1 MLAILPIA
9 AFLSIFCI
17 LYNHRPGISWRR
29 VFIWT
34 AIVWGTYLVLVT
46 ELLSLCHAINHLTLV
61 IVWIIPIL
69 TGVVLVIQ
77 LRRDGIGFY
86 LPHPAFSKKTGDR
99 LLLALLLFVLGTTG
113 LVAWLAP
120 PQTWDSLNYH
130 LPRVAHWAQ
139 IHSVSHYV
147 TGVDWQNSMSPGAE
161 FAILHFYILAGS
173 DRLANFVQWLAM
185 FGSLVGVSWVARQIG
200 ADRLGQFV
208 AMIVAATT
216 PTGIV
221 QVTST
226 MTDFVVA
233 FWVLCAASEVLSML
247 RDLPNRENVIY
258 ASLAAGLAILT
269 KPTAIPYLLPFAFIA
284 AWVLFNRAPVKRAL
298 LLAGAA
304 CSLVL
309 ILNIG
314 HLTRNYLLYGNPI
327 SSDERITMQANQMI
341 NLRGMLSNVLRN
353 AGLHAGTPKQAVN
366 QWVFDQVSI
375 IHKWLSVDI
384 NDPRTTSEGLYN
396 PIGGFALHEDV
407 VGNLFHGLLILAV
420 ISVILVGV
428 RRFDKLFLSYT
439 IAVIVTFFLFSLFFK
454 WQIFGARYHQA
465 FFLLFSPII
474 SIVAVRFLTPTGARL
489 LSVALLIALYP
500 WLFSLNSRP
509 LIPIQGRSYTDS
521 ILSVSRRSLY
531 FANARHLEKPYVEMT
546 SKIQQADCSSVGIML
561 LGNSAEYPLWVLLG
575 APRSDVNIEWIIGGD
590 LYESYK
596 DPNFHP
602 CAIICE
608 NFAQEWSTLRGL
620 PIVYDDKTFRLY
632 LHIAP

>member
-1 MLAILPIA
+1 M
-9 AFLSIFCI
+9 
-17 LYNHRPGISWRR
+17 
-29 VFIWT
+29 
-34 AIVWGTYLVLVT
+34 GTYLVLTT
-46 ELLSLCHAINHLTLV
+46 ELLSLFHAINRLTLV
-61 IVWIIPIL
+61 IVWFIPISA
-69 TGVVLVIQ
+69 GVVLMIQ
-77 LRRDGIGFY
+77 LRKAGVRFC
-86 LPHPAFSKKTGDR
+86 LPHPVFSKNIGDR
-99 LLLALLLFVLGTTG
+99 LLLASLLFVLGTTA
-113 LVAWLAP
+113 LVSWIAP

-139 IHSVSHYV
+139 NRSVWHYV
-147 TGVDWQNSMSPGAE
+147 TGIDWQNSMSPGAE
-161 FAILHFYILAGS
+161 FAILHFYILTGS

-185 FGSLVGVSWVARQIG
+185 VGSLVSVSWVARQIG
-200 ADRLGQFV
+200 ANRLGQFL

-216 PTGIV
+216 PTGIA

-233 FWVLCAASEVLSML
+233 FWVLCAASEVLSMIS
-247 RDLPNRENVIY
+247 DLPNRENLIY

-269 KPTAIPYLLPFAFIA
+269 KPTAVPYLLPFAFIA
-284 AWVLFNRAPVKRAL
+284 AWVIFTRTPVRRAL

-327 SSDERITMQANQMI
+327 GSDERIATQANQMI

-353 AGLHAGTPKQAVN
+353 AGLHAGTPKQSVN

-375 IHKWLSVDI
+375 IHKWLGVDI

-420 ISVILVGV
+420 ISVILIGP

-465 FFLLFSPII
+465 FFLMFSPII

-489 LSVALLIALYP
+489 LSAALLIAIYP

-509 LIPIQGRSYTDS
+509 LLPIQGRSYTNS
-521 ILSVSRRSLY
+521 ILTVSRQSLY
-531 FANARHLEKPYVEMT
+531 FANARHLEKPYVEIT
-546 SKIQQADCSSVGIML
+546 NQIQQADCSSVGIML

-575 APRSDVNIEWIIGGD
+575 APRSEVNIEWIVGGD

-596 DPNFHP
+596 NPNFHP

-608 NFAQEWSTLRGL
+608 NCPQEQSTLRGL
-620 PIVYDDKTFRLY
+620 PIVYDDQTFRLY
-632 LHIAP
+632 LHAVP